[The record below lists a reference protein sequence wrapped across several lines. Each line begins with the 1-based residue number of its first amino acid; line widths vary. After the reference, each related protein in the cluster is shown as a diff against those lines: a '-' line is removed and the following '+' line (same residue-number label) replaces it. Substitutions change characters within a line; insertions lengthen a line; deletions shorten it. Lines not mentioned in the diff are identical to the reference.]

1 MQSISRKVKWF
12 LKSRMQ
18 FPGKISPGKSLGC
31 YQTAGNEGETAFY
44 LEFCKTLT
52 QSPLS
57 LCLCVYD

>member
-1 MQSISRKVKWF
+1 MVSEKSNAISLENF
-12 LKSRMQ
+12 S
-18 FPGKISPGKSLGC
+18 GTSLGC

-57 LCLCVYD
+57 LCVCMIE